1 MAVNLGH
8 ALGDTDGLPGGATM
22 PNGSRMKG
30 AGMSEDVTSEVTS
43 EEPPEQPNRAV
54 PFSEA
59 FKAFIAQGWAP
70 YPTALPEPLPATA
83 WTATRREA
91 LSALFPGERIVV
103 GAGGLE
109 VRSNDTDYRFRPHSA
124 FAHLTGL
131 GTDREPDAVLVLEPT
146 DAQTTGSSHDATLY
160 FKPRAPR
167 DSSEFY
173 ADARYGEM
181 WVGVRPSLDEMGALT
196 GLRTAPIDELA
207 AHLRKDADSISVRAN
222 RADLTAEL
230 QAVLAEVAPLA
241 PVGTGPAEGEAAGS
255 EAAEGG
261 AEDRDAELM
270 TALSELR
277 LVKDSFEADQMRE
290 ACALTADGFEAVV
303 ADLPRAVAAGRGERW
318 VEGVFGLHARH
329 LGNAVG
335 YDTIAASGDHACT
348 LHWIRNDGD
357 LRLGDLLL
365 LDAGVELDSLYT
377 ADVTRT
383 LPVSGTFSEPQRR
396 VYEAVLA
403 AQEAGIAA
411 ARPGATFADVHKA
424 AIAVIAEHLDAWGLL
439 PVPLADALSEEGGQH
454 RRWMPHGTSHHLG
467 IDVHDCAQARREN
480 YREGTLAPGMVI
492 TVEPGLYFKSDDELA
507 PAELR
512 GIGVRIEDDILI
524 TADGNENLSAV
535 LPRTADD
542 VEAWMLEVWERQA
555 AALTKSGEQTGHGSR

>member
-1 MAVNLGH
+1 MS
-8 ALGDTDGLPGGATM
+8 DTD
-22 PNGSRMKG
+22 
-30 AGMSEDVTSEVTS
+30 EVLTTS
-43 EEPPEQPNRAV
+43 EEPPQQPNRAV
-54 PFSEA
+54 PFSDA

-70 YPTALPEPLPATA
+70 YPTALPEPLPAAA
-83 WTATRREA
+83 WTAARREA
-91 LSALFPGERIVV
+91 LGAQFPGERLVI

-131 GTDREPDAVLVLEPT
+131 GTDQEPDAVLVLEPT
-146 DAQTTGSSHDATLY
+146 DPQTDPQTDDAQADDPAGNRHEATLY

-181 WVGVRPSLDEMGALT
+181 WVGRRPSLDELGALT
-196 GLRTAPIDELA
+196 GLRTAPVDELVE
-207 AHLRKDADSISVRAN
+207 HLRKDSDTIRVRAN
-222 RADLTAEL
+222 RVDLAPDVQE
-230 QAVLAEVAPLA
+230 VLAEIAPLDA
-241 PVGTGPAEGEAAGS
+241 VAGDDGVG
-255 EAAEGG
+255 AAE
-261 AEDRDAELM
+261 RDAELL

-277 LVKDSFEADQMRE
+277 LVKDTFEADQLRE
-290 ACALTADGFEAVV
+290 ACTLTADGFEAVV
-303 ADLPRAVAAGRGERW
+303 ADLPRAVAEGRGERW
-318 VEGVFGLHARH
+318 VEGVFGLRARH
-329 LGNAVG
+329 VGNAVG
-335 YDTIAASGDHACT
+335 YDTIAAAGDHACT

-383 LPVSGTFSEPQRR
+383 LPVSGTFTEPQRR

-411 ARPGATFADVHKA
+411 AQPGATFADVHRA
-424 AIAVIAEHLDAWGLL
+424 SIRVVAEHLDAWGLL
-439 PVPLADALSEEGGQH
+439 PVPLEEALTEEGGQH

-467 IDVHDCAQARREN
+467 LDVHDCAQARRES

-492 TVEPGLYFKSDDELA
+492 TVEPGLYFKSEDELA

-524 TADGNENLSAV
+524 TESGNENLSAL
-535 LPRTADD
+535 LPRTVAE
-542 VEAWMLEVWERQA
+542 VEAWMLEIWERQA
-555 AALTKSGEQTGHGSR
+555 AAMTRSGGQTGHGSAASGR

>member
-1 MAVNLGH
+1 
-8 ALGDTDGLPGGATM
+8 
-22 PNGSRMKG
+22 
-30 AGMSEDVTSEVTS
+30 MSDDVTSLITS
-43 EEPPEQPNRAV
+43 EEPPKPSNRAV
-54 PFSEA
+54 PFSDA

-70 YPTALPEPLPATA
+70 YATGLPEPLPAAASTA
-83 WTATRREA
+83 ARREA
-91 LSALFPGERIVV
+91 LGAQFPGERLVI
-103 GAGGLE
+103 GAGGLK

-146 DAQTTGSSHDATLY
+146 DPRAGDQTEDRTGGSHDATLY

-181 WVGVRPSLDEMGALT
+181 WVGKRPSLIEMGALT

-207 AHLRKDADSISVRAN
+207 DHLRKDAETIGVRAN
-222 RADLTAEL
+222 RSDLPADVQQVLT
-230 QAVLAEVAPLA
+230 EVAPVA
-241 PVGTGPAEGEAAGS
+241 PASSDDSTSGTETTVVGDA
-255 EAAEGG
+255 
-261 AEDRDAELM
+261 RDAELM
-270 TALSELR
+270 TSLSELR
-277 LVKDSFEADQMRE
+277 LVKDGFEADQMRE

-303 ADLPRAVAAGRGERW
+303 ADLPRAVAEGRGERW

-335 YDTIAASGDHACT
+335 YDSIAASGDHACT

-411 ARPGATFADVHKA
+411 AQPGATFSDVHKA

-439 PVPLADALSEEGGQH
+439 PVPLEEALSEEGGQH

-467 IDVHDCAQARREN
+467 IDVHDCSQARRES

-492 TVEPGLYFKSDDELA
+492 TVEPGLYFKSDDELV

-524 TADGNENLSAV
+524 TSDGNQNLSSL
-535 LPRTADD
+535 LPRTVTD
-542 VEAWMLEVWERQA
+542 VEAWMLDVWERQA
-555 AALTKSGEQTGHGSR
+555 AAVAKLHGETAR

>member
-1 MAVNLGH
+1 
-8 ALGDTDGLPGGATM
+8 
-22 PNGSRMKG
+22 
-30 AGMSEDVTSEVTS
+30 MSEDVTSAITS
-43 EEPPEQPNRAV
+43 EEPPVLPNRAV

-59 FKAFIAQGWAP
+59 FKSFIAQGWAP
-70 YPTALPEPLPATA
+70 YPAELPEPLPATA
-83 WTATRREA
+83 STAARREA
-91 LSALFPGERIVV
+91 LGAQFPGERLVI
-103 GAGGLE
+103 GAGGPE

-146 DAQTTGSSHDATLY
+146 DPQAGGTGSDGGTRGSHDATLY

-181 WVGVRPSLDEMGALT
+181 WVGVRPSLEEMSALT
-196 GLRTAPIDELA
+196 GLRTAPVDELE
-207 AHLRKDADSISVRAN
+207 AHLRKDADTIGVRAN
-222 RADLTAEL
+222 RADLTTEL

-241 PVGTGPAEGEAAGS
+241 APAAVADGEAEVTDQAKV
-255 EAAEGG
+255 EAKT
-261 AEDRDAELM
+261 RDAELM

-277 LVKDSFEADQMRE
+277 LVKDAYEADEMRE
-290 ACALTADGFEAVV
+290 ACTLTGAGFEAVV
-303 ADLPRAVAAGRGERW
+303 ADLPRAAAAGRGERW

-329 LGNAVG
+329 VGNAVG
-335 YDTIAASGDHACT
+335 YDTIAAAGDHACT

-357 LRLGDLLL
+357 LRMGDLLL

-411 ARPGATFADVHKA
+411 AQPGATFAEVHRA
-424 AIAVIAEHLDAWGLL
+424 SIRVIAEHLDAWGLL
-439 PVPLADALSEEGGQH
+439 PVPLEEALSEEGGQH

-467 IDVHDCAQARREN
+467 IDVHDCAEARREN
-480 YREGTLAPGMVI
+480 YREGVLAPGMVI

-524 TADGNENLSAV
+524 TDDGNENLSDL
-535 LPRTADD
+535 LPRTVAD
-542 VEAWMLEVWERQA
+542 VEAWMADVWHRQA
-555 AALTKSGEQTGHGSR
+555 VALAKSGEQPDENGR

>member
-1 MAVNLGH
+1 
-8 ALGDTDGLPGGATM
+8 
-22 PNGSRMKG
+22 
-30 AGMSEDVTSEVTS
+30 MSDDVTSMITS
-43 EEPPEQPNRAV
+43 EEPPEQTSRGV
-54 PFSEA
+54 PFSDA
-59 FKAFIAQGWAP
+59 FKAFISQGWAP

-83 WTATRREA
+83 STAARREA
-91 LSALFPGERIVV
+91 LGAQFPGERLVV
-103 GAGGLE
+103 AAGGLE

-131 GTDREPDAVLVLEPT
+131 GTDREPDAVLVLEPV
-146 DAQTTGSSHDATLY
+146 DATSGRTHDATLY

-196 GLRTAPIDELA
+196 ALRTAPVDELA
-207 AHLRKDADSISVRAN
+207 EHLRKDADTIPVRAN
-222 RADLTAEL
+222 RADLTPEL
-230 QAVLAEVAPLA
+230 QAVLAEVAPVA
-241 PVGTGPAEGEAAGS
+241 T
-255 EAAEGG
+255 AEGG
-261 AEDRDAELM
+261 TDRDAELM

-277 LVKDSFEADQMRE
+277 LVKDDFEADQMRE
-290 ACALTADGFEAVV
+290 ACTLTATGFEAVV
-303 ADLPRAVAAGRGERW
+303 ADLPRAVAEGRGERW
-318 VEGVFGLHARH
+318 VEGVFGLRARH

-335 YDTIAASGDHACT
+335 YDTIAAAGDHACT

-383 LPVSGTFSEPQRR
+383 LPVSGTFTEPQRR

-411 ARPGATFADVHKA
+411 AQPGATFAEVHRA
-424 AIAVIAEHLDAWGLL
+424 SIRVIAEHLDAWGLL
-439 PVPLADALSEEGGQH
+439 PVPLEEALSEEGGQH

-467 IDVHDCAQARREN
+467 IDVHDCADARREQ
-480 YREGTLAPGMVI
+480 YREGVLAPGMVI
-492 TVEPGLYFKSDDELA
+492 TVEPGLYFKADDQLA

-524 TADGNENLSAV
+524 TADGNENLSSL
-535 LPRTADD
+535 LPRTVAE
-542 VEAWMLEVWERQA
+542 VEAWMVEVWEREA
-555 AALTKSGEQTGHGSR
+555 AAMTKSGEQPGHGGR